1 LCFVIKFNPKLKEMF
16 ALFALLALAEAKD
29 GFRSSSLRRLKS
41 SNQPKATEAP
51 KSELDNVKDNVE
63 KIGDALEK
71 GKEVMDKV
79 NEGLDKAEGWLNDFA
94 GDTVIGKHCNK
105 EYTDD
110 GMVERFEWFSCMLCA
125 VFDGLSGTIKISIL
139 SGLIV
144 YLIVSTITLVL
155 KCFCCCV

>member
-1 LCFVIKFNPKLKEMF
+1 MGEKLK
-16 ALFALLALAEAKD
+16 
-29 GFRSSSLRRLKS
+29 
-41 SNQPKATEAP
+41 KAGE
-51 KSELDNVKDNVE
+51 NVE
-63 KIGDALEK
+63 KLGEYAQKAGEALE
-71 GKEVMDKV
+71 KV
-79 NEGLDKAEGWLNDFA
+79 NEGLDKAEGWLNDYA
-94 GDTVIGKHCNK
+94 GDTTIGKHCNK

-110 GMVERFEWFSCMLCA
+110 GMVEKFEWFSCMLCA